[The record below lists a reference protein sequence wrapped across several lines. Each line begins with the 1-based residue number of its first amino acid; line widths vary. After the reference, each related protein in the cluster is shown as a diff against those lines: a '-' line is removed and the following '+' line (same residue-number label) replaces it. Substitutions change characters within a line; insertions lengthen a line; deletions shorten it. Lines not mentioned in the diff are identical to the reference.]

1 MPQGAVSVSDDC
13 ILVSGEQV
21 AANLQVTLA
30 PGCLSMT
37 AGSDQ
42 NCFVSVWIWST
53 LIYVIDQSVKWTRT
67 GCLWMTVGSD
77 LDYSVWDGG
86 LKVHWAIYIVQ
97 YTSIAPIHPQDA
109 FQWQVPMIRPK
120 LHSVQQALYYS
131 LNYSVTFL
139 TGSLEKFLFTGFPPI
154 IKQEQIEKKSPT
166 DKVGSFVCFETWPR
180 VDCAKVKVT
189 N

>member
-1 MPQGAVSVSDDC
+1 MPQEAVSVSDDC

-77 LDYSVWDGG
+77 LDYSVWDKG
-86 LKVHWAIYIVQ
+86 LRYHWAIYIVQ
-97 YTSIAPIHPQDA
+97 YTSIAPIHPRMPFNNRCLWSD
-109 FQWQVPMIRPK
+109 
-120 LHSVQQALYYS
+120 
-131 LNYSVTFL
+131 LNYIQFSRPSIIDL
-139 TGSLEKFLFTGFPPI
+139 TTAWLFELAPSRNLYSHVFP
-154 IKQEQIEKKSPT
+154 
-166 DKVGSFVCFETWPR
+166 WL
-180 VDCAKVKVT
+180 
-189 N
+189 